1 MKGREPRA
9 LETGAYGRSPDVED
23 ARAGDLVARIQA
35 GRAGF
40 DELYRLYFDR
50 VYAYARLVLRDEHGA
65 EDVAQQTFLRV
76 LEALPR
82 YERRSQPFRA
92 WLFVIARHAVI
103 DYRARLNRA
112 DRCDPHLLEVM
123 RDRTAPD
130 AGYSTGEL
138 APHVMRL
145 PLAQRQVVFLRYVMD
160 LSPAEI
166 ADVLGRSPAGVRQLQ
181 SRAVRTLRRRLDA
194 DDDRGAAGAPRS
206 PAREALARVA

>member
-1 MKGREPRA
+1 MAAKPLTAVSPQAAPEDA
-9 LETGAYGRSPDVED
+9 HAGAED
-23 ARAGDLVARIQA
+23 ARAGELVARIQA

-65 EDVAQQTFLRV
+65 EDVAQQTFVRV

-103 DYRARLNRA
+103 DYRARLNRT

-123 RDRTAPD
+123 RDRTAPE
-130 AGYSTGEL
+130 AEYSTGEL
-138 APHVMRL
+138 APLVMRL

-181 SRAVRTLRRRLDA
+181 SRAVRTLRSRL
-194 DDDRGAAGAPRS
+194 DDDRRTS
-206 PAREALARVA
+206 PAARTSTRKALARAV